1 LAFFLDGDIRRSA
14 DQAVDPAVLA
24 ANTGGAVVE
33 IDDMAV
39 LVMEALDDSVSFVR
53 RYAADAL
60 GNIKHKPAKDKLM
73 QLAQSDTDGDVRNV
87 AKQAADKL

>member
-1 LAFFLDGDIRRSA
+1 LVKLYKKISDPDLKHAIIRALDDISA
-14 DQAVDPAVLA
+14 PGCEDVL
-24 ANTGGAVVE
+24 
-33 IDDMAV
+33 
-39 LVMEALDDSVSFVR
+39 MEALDDSVSFVR